1 MKSLLLSIFLFFTTT
16 VNAETIILP
25 VQDLL
30 LEVPN
35 YEAPSYGF
43 NAGLNGRYTVT
54 EIPKSKREK
63 NMNKK
68 LIDLAWDIYPDAAS
82 IRMFRGNLIIT
93 K

>member
-1 MKSLLLSIFLFFTTT
+1 MKTILLSLILLVTPIS
-16 VNAETIILP
+16 NAETIIIP

-35 YEAPSYGF
+35 YEAPKHGF
-43 NAGLNGRYTVT
+43 NAALNGQYTVT

-63 NMNKK
+63 NIDKK
-68 LIDLAWDIYPDAAS
+68 LINLAWNIYPDATN
-82 IRMFRGNLIIT
+82 IRIWRGNFIIT

>member
-68 LIDLAWDIYPDAAS
+68 LIDLAWDIYPDAVS

>member
-68 LIDLAWDIYPDAAS
+68 LIDLAWDIYPDAVH